1 MGYWGEVDGYG
12 ELVWE
17 EDMDWFEDHGYD
29 LPGNWM
35 PAPPPPPPIRTP
47 PTLQEQGSALETSG
61 WPAKGP
67 GFLQL
72 MSRMT
77 LGMVVG
83 LQALS
88 HPGHQH
94 HPGPEGIKATMKK
107 SWKL

>member
-1 MGYWGEVDGYG
+1 LDAS
-12 ELVWE
+12 
-17 EDMDWFEDHGYD
+17 
-29 LPGNWM
+29 PT
-35 PAPPPPPPIRTP
+35 TP
-47 PTLQEQGSALETSG
+47 TTNQNPTNPSALETSG